1 MRIEIISVSSIDD
14 GAEVLLTVKF
24 TDGVGEH
31 SSKRK
36 LLLFTDKYLELGL
49 RKGSVID
56 EETFDMLES
65 ASNVCRAIKKG
76 SELAHKL
83 SQATGL
89 PLICSTVPKAIADK
103 LLENEFE
110 AAVFS

>member
-56 EETFDMLES
+56 EETFDMLEN
-65 ASNVCRAIKKG
+65 ASNVCRAIKK
-76 SELAHKL
+76 
-83 SQATGL
+83 
-89 PLICSTVPKAIADK
+89 
-103 LLENEFE
+103 E
-110 AAVFS
+110 ASFSPIPRRQSDSWFTS